1 MTSLPSLGELVAALP
16 EIYQPIYGHPEF
28 DSRAARTLEDR
39 LAQILGVYEA
49 LSRKLGRPLRK
60 SELLRAGL
68 LALKGLSDKALL
80 AAITALP
87 ALKTGR
93 PRKA

>member
-1 MTSLPSLGELVAALP
+1 MVRDSFTMPKDEYAAIAELK
-16 EIYQPIYGHPEF
+16 
-28 DSRAARTLEDR
+28 AR
-39 LAQILGVYEA
+39 GV
-49 LSRKLGRPLRK
+49 KLGRPLRK